1 MFDFVLNIY
10 CFVLLQGLGD
20 RHEVVRKDMLAAAV
34 VTIDNHGK
42 NTVSDLL
49 PVFEDFL
56 DNAPSDSSYDIV
68 RQSVVILMGGL
79 ARHLEK
85 DDPKVRPIIGKLIA
99 ALVTPSQP
107 VQEAV
112 ANCLPPLG
120 ELNLYYPELKP
131 LSSTNL
137 SRSIDKFYS
146 SIEDER

>member
-1 MFDFVLNIY
+1 MENYIFFGKYILFDFVLYIY
-10 CFVLLQGLGD
+10 FFVILQGLGD

-120 ELNLYYPELKP
+120 ELNLYHPGTE
-131 LSSTNL
+131 TFDM
-137 SRSIDKFYS
+137 R
-146 SIEDER
+146 